1 MFILLLIILVILISV
16 VGTTYKY
23 GIGPTPTSLK
33 VKTALLKAL
42 PLNPIGVIY
51 ELGAGWGTLAFA
63 FADRYPSHT
72 IKAIEISIIPLCF
85 MHIRQTFFPRKNLKI
100 EHGDFFKK
108 NLLDAGLIVCYLY
121 PGAMQKLAVKLAKE
135 CPQAMIIT
143 HTFALPGRKPR
154 EIIFTQD
161 LYNTPIYFYE

>member
-1 MFILLLIILVILISV
+1 MFILLLIILAILISV

-33 VKTALLKAL
+33 VKTALLKVL

-51 ELGAGWGTLAFA
+51 ELGAGWGTLAFTL
-63 FADRYPSHT
+63 ADRYPTHT
-72 IKAIEISIIPLCF
+72 INAIEVSMIPLAWI
-85 MHIRQTFFPRKNLKI
+85 HLRQAFFPRKNLKI
-100 EHGDFFKK
+100 QYGDFFQK

-121 PGAMQKLAVKLAKE
+121 PGAMKKLEVKIANE
-135 CPQAMIIT
+135 CPETMIIT
-143 HTFALPGRKPR
+143 HTFALPTRKPKK
-154 EIIFTQD
+154 IISTQD